1 MIKTSVV
8 ILNWNGKQYLKQFLP
23 LVIKYADKGNT
34 EIVVADNGST
44 DDSLVFLKSEFP
56 NIKLIELKKNYGF
69 AEGYNKALQQVEA
82 KFYILLNSDVEV
94 NENWEQA
101 IIDILEK
108 DPTVAAVMPKIRSFH
123 EKEKFEYAG
132 AAGGFIDHYGY
143 PFCRGRVLNKIEKDE
158 GQYDQL
164 TEVFWATGACLAIR
178 AELFHKIGGFDGFF
192 FAHMEEI
199 DLCWRL
205 KNKGYKIMFTP
216 DSSVF
221 HVGGGTLPNEHPFK
235 LFLNFRNNLILLYK
249 NLPGKK
255 LVPILLSRMILDGI
269 AAIKYLLNL
278 KPKHFYAVL
287 KAHFSF
293 YRAIRKY
300 KEFRIVNQEHNKS
313 YPAQV
318 FKGSMIFSYYLKGKK
333 KFNQLD
339 FN

>member
-23 LVIKYADKGNT
+23 SVIKYTDKGDT

-44 DDSLVFLKSEFP
+44 DDSLIFLKSEFP
-56 NIKLIELKKNYGF
+56 DIRLIELEKNYGF
-69 AEGYNKALQQVEA
+69 AEGYNKALQQVKA
-82 KFYILLNSDVEV
+82 KYYILLNSDVEV
-94 NENWEQA
+94 SENWEQT
-101 IIDILEK
+101 ITDVLEN
-108 DPTVAAVMPKIRSFH
+108 DPTIAAAMPKIRSFR
-123 EKEKFEYAG
+123 EKENFEYAG
-132 AAGGFIDHYGY
+132 AAGGFIDQYGY
-143 PFCRGRVLNKIEKDE
+143 PFCRGRVLSKIEKDE

-178 AELFHKIGGFDGFF
+178 AELFHMLGGFDGFF

-216 DSSVF
+216 ESSVF
-221 HVGGGTLPNEHPFK
+221 HVGGGSLPNEHPYK

-249 NLPGKK
+249 NLPGNK
-255 LVPILLSRMILDGI
+255 LIPILIPRMILDGI
-269 AAIKYLLNL
+269 AAIKYLLSL
-278 KPKHFYAVL
+278 KPKYFYAVL

-300 KEFRIVNQEHNKS
+300 RKFRIINQEHNRAF
-313 YPAQV
+313 PDHV
-318 FKGSMIFSYYLKGKK
+318 FKGSMILSYYLKGKK
-333 KFNQLD
+333 KFNQFD
-339 FN
+339 FK

>member
-23 LVIKYADKGNT
+23 SVIKHTDKIDT

-44 DDSLVFLKSEFP
+44 DDSLVFLKAEFP
-56 NIKLIELKKNYGF
+56 NIRLIELEKNYGF
-69 AEGYNKALQQVEA
+69 SEGYNKALEQIEA
-82 KFYILLNSDVEV
+82 NYYILLNSDIEV
-94 NENWEQA
+94 SKNWIQA
-101 IIDILEK
+101 ITDVLDK
-108 DPTVAAVMPKIRSFH
+108 DMNVAAVMPKIRSFH

-132 AAGGFIDHYGY
+132 AAGGFIDQYGY
-143 PFCRGRVLNKIEKDE
+143 PFCRGRILNKIEKDE

-164 TEVFWATGACLAIR
+164 TEVFWATGACMAIR
-178 AELFHKIGGFDGFF
+178 AELFHKIGRFDGFF

-221 HVGGGTLPNEHPFK
+221 HVGGGTLPNEHPYK

-249 NLPGKK
+249 NLPGKN
-255 LVPILLSRMILDGI
+255 LVPILFSRMILDGI
-269 AAIKYLLNL
+269 AAIKYLLSL

-300 KEFRIVNQEHNKS
+300 REFRKINHIQNKT
-313 YPAQV
+313 YPSQV
-318 FKGSMIFSYYLKGKK
+318 FKSSMIFNYYLKGKK
-333 KFNQLD
+333 KFSQLD

>member
-1 MIKTSVV
+1 MIKTSIV

-23 LVIKYADKGNT
+23 SVIKYTDKEDT

-44 DDSLVFLKSEFP
+44 DDSLIFLKSEFP
-56 NIKLIELKKNYGF
+56 DIKLIELEKNYGF
-69 AEGYNKALQQVEA
+69 AEGYNKALLQVEA

-94 NENWEQA
+94 SENWEQA

-108 DPTVAAVMPKIRSFH
+108 DPAVAAVMPKIRSFH
-123 EKEKFEYAG
+123 EKENFEYAG
-132 AAGGFIDHYGY
+132 AAGGFIDQYGY
-143 PFCRGRVLNKIEKDE
+143 PFCRGRILDEIEKDK

-178 AELFHKIGGFDGFF
+178 AKLFQELNGFDSSF

-216 DSSVF
+216 ASKVF
-221 HVGGGTLPNEHPFK
+221 HVGGGSLPNEHPYK

-249 NLPGKK
+249 NLPGNK
-255 LVPILLSRMILDGI
+255 LIPILFFRMILDGI
-269 AAIKYLLNL
+269 AALKYLLNL
-278 KPKHFYAVL
+278 KPKHFCAVL

-300 KEFRIVNQEHNKS
+300 REFRKVNQEHNNN
-313 YPAQV
+313 YPSQV
-318 FKGSMIFSYYLKGKK
+318 FKSSIIFSYYLKGKK

>member
-23 LVIKYADKGNT
+23 SVIKHTVTGDT

-56 NIKLIELKKNYGF
+56 NIKLIELEKNYGF

-82 KFYILLNSDVEV
+82 SYYILLNSDIEV
-94 NENWEQA
+94 TGNWIQT
-101 IIDILEK
+101 IIAVLEK
-108 DPTVAAVMPKIRSFH
+108 DASIAAAMPKIRSFH

-132 AAGGFIDHYGY
+132 AAGGFIDQYGY
-143 PFCRGRVLNKIEKDE
+143 PFCRGRILNKIEKDE

-164 TEVFWATGACLAIR
+164 TEVFWATGACMAIR
-178 AELFHKIGGFDGFF
+178 AQLFHKIGGFDGFF

-205 KNKGYKIMFTP
+205 KNKGYKIMFAP

-221 HVGGGTLPNEHPFK
+221 HVGGGTLPNEHPYK

-255 LVPILLSRMILDGI
+255 LVPILFSRMILDGI

-287 KAHFSF
+287 KAHYSF

-300 KEFRIVNQEHNKS
+300 REFRKVNQVHNNS

-318 FKGSMIFSYYLKGKK
+318 FKGSMILSYYLKGKK

>member
-23 LVIKYADKGNT
+23 SVIKHTDKIDT

-44 DDSLVFLKSEFP
+44 DDSLVFLKAEFP
-56 NIKLIELKKNYGF
+56 NIRLIELEKNYGF
-69 AEGYNKALQQVEA
+69 SEGYNKALEQIEA
-82 KFYILLNSDVEV
+82 NYYILLNSDIEV
-94 NENWEQA
+94 SKNWIQA
-101 IIDILEK
+101 MTDVLDK
-108 DPTVAAVMPKIRSFH
+108 DMNVAAVMPKIRSFH

-132 AAGGFIDHYGY
+132 AAGGFIDQYGY
-143 PFCRGRVLNKIEKDE
+143 PFCRGRILNKIEKDE

-164 TEVFWATGACLAIR
+164 TEVFWATGACMAIR
-178 AELFHKIGGFDGFF
+178 AELFHKIGRFDGFF

-221 HVGGGTLPNEHPFK
+221 HVGGGTLPNEHPYK

-249 NLPGKK
+249 NLPQKK
-255 LVPILLSRMILDGI
+255 LVPILFYRMILDGI
-269 AAIKYLLNL
+269 AALKYLLNL

-293 YRAIRKY
+293 YRSIRKY
-300 KEFRIVNQEHNKS
+300 REFRKINHIQNKT
-313 YPAQV
+313 YPSQV
-318 FKGSMIFSYYLKGKK
+318 FKSSMIFNYYLKGKK
-333 KFNQLD
+333 KFSQLD